1 MSALYGLDF
10 LFARARELEKK
21 KVAVV
26 CPYEDDALSAI
37 EEARASGYVSGVL
50 VGESSKIKSMADK
63 IGVNIDNFEM
73 LEAAGEEKSAEA
85 AVRAVSSGNADLL
98 MKGLIKTATLLKAVL
113 NKEWGLRDQTGESL
127 LSHVM
132 FASIPRLN
140 NRVIATTDGG
150 MNMYPDVKAK
160 AAIINNAVSCLRKLG
175 VSCPKVAILGASE
188 EILHAV
194 PYANNAKTP
203 IEIELLKAAN
213 DAALL
218 CKMNERGN
226 IKDCIVDGP
235 MGLESAIFKD
245 KAVSAGITS
254 VVGGEADIIIVP
266 DIESGNML
274 GKSMLYFAGAT
285 CAGVLLGATR
295 PVIMLSR
302 HDTSMTKL
310 CSIALGAAI
319 S

>member
-1 MSALYGLDF
+1 MSMLYGLDF
-10 LFARARELEKK
+10 LFERARELKKK

-26 CPYEDDALSAI
+26 CPYEDDALLAI
-37 EEARASGYVSGVL
+37 DEARAAGFVSGVL
-50 VGESSKIKSMADK
+50 VGESLQIKSLADK
-63 IGVNIDNFEM
+63 IGVSLDNFEM
-73 LEAAGEEKSAEA
+73 IEAAGEENSAEA

-113 NKEWGLRDQTGESL
+113 NKEWGLRDKSGESL

-132 FASIPRLN
+132 FASVPRLN

-150 MNMYPDVKAK
+150 MNMYPDVKTK

-175 VSCPKVAILGASE
+175 VPCPKVAVLGASG
-188 EILHAV
+188 EIFHES
-194 PYANNAKTP
+194 PSANNAKSPT
-203 IEIELLKAAN
+203 ETELLKYAV

-226 IKDCIVDGP
+226 IANCVVDGP

-245 KAVSAGITS
+245 KALEAGITS
-254 VVGGEADIIIVP
+254 VVGGEADLIVVP

-274 GKSMLYFAGAT
+274 GKAMLYFAGAT

-302 HDTSMTKL
+302 HDSSMTKL
-310 CSIALGAAI
+310 CSIALGAVV

>member
-10 LFARARELEKK
+10 LFARVRELEKK

-37 EEARASGYVSGVL
+37 DEARASGYVSGVL
-50 VGESSKIKSMADK
+50 VGESSKIKPMADK
-63 IGVNIDNFEM
+63 IGVDVNNFEM
-73 LEAAGEEKSAEA
+73 IEATGEEKSSEA

-98 MKGLIKTATLLKAVL
+98 MKGLVKTATLLKAVL
-113 NKEWGLRDQTGESL
+113 NKEWGLRNQSGDSL
-127 LSHVM
+127 LSHIM

-150 MNMYPDVKAK
+150 MNMYPDIKAK
-160 AAIINNAVSCLRKLG
+160 AAIINNAVSCLHKLG
-175 VSCPKVAILGASE
+175 VSCPKVAILSASE
-188 EILHAV
+188 EISRQT
-194 PYANNAKTP
+194 PSEKNAKTP
-203 IEIELLKAAN
+203 IEQEFLASAK

-226 IKDCIVDGP
+226 IANCVVDGP
-235 MGLESAIFKD
+235 MGLESAIFRD
-245 KAVSAGITS
+245 KAVGAGITS
-254 VVGGEADIIIVP
+254 VVGGEADIMLVP

-285 CAGVLLGATR
+285 CAGVLLGAAR

-302 HDTSMTKL
+302 HDSSMTKL
-310 CSIALGAAI
+310 CSIALGAVV